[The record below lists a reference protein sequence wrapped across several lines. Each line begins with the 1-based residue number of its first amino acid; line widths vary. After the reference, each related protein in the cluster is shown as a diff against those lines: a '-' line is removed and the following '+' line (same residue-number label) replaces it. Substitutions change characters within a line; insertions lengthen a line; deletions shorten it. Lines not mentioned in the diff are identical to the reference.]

1 MAALAKTCEGIPMR
15 ATIVIITL
23 LMQLAIP
30 ARADPLPMPKWPSGV
45 CPYGYVSDGS
55 FCIPS
60 QGAQEVVPKSYFGTC
75 PYGWISSGSSFCV
88 RSANSR
94 SRP

>member
-1 MAALAKTCEGIPMR
+1 MMR
-15 ATIVIITL
+15 ATIVIIALL
-23 LMQLAIP
+23 LMPLSIP
-30 ARADPLPMPKWPSGV
+30 VRAAEPLPVPKRPGGG

-60 QGAQEVVPKSYFGTC
+60 RGAQEVVPKSHLGTC
-75 PYGWISSGSSFCV
+75 PYGWISSGSSFCF
-88 RSANSR
+88 RSALSL

>member
-1 MAALAKTCEGIPMR
+1 VR
-15 ATIVIITL
+15 ATIVIVAL
-23 LMQLAIP
+23 LMPLSIP
-30 ARADPLPMPKWPSGV
+30 VRADPLPMPKGPSGV